1 MHLSIFE
8 SLLGKYG
15 VSLDGLEAGAFDTPQ
30 GALDYMMKYVL
41 GCAHTTL
48 RGLCMEKWGHPN
60 LWPDD
65 VQIVITQRR
74 IEAVLDF
81 CNQETLDIE

>member
-8 SLLGKYG
+8 PLPGKYG
-15 VSLDGLEAGAFDTPQ
+15 VRLDELEAGAFDTPKE
-30 GALDYMMKYVL
+30 ALDYMTKYVL

-48 RGLCMEKWGHPN
+48 RGLCMEKYGHPN

-65 VQIVITQRR
+65 IQIVITLRR
-74 IEAVLDF
+74 IEAVLDA
-81 CNQETLDIE
+81 QRETLDNS

>member
-1 MHLSIFE
+1 MNLLIFE
-8 SLLGKYG
+8 SLPGKH
-15 VSLDGLEAGAFDTPQ
+15 SATLDGLDAGVFDTPKE
-30 GALDYMMKYVL
+30 ALDYMTKYVL

-48 RGLCMEKWGHPN
+48 RGLCMEKYGHPN

-65 VQIVITQRR
+65 IQIVITLRR

-81 CNQETLDIE
+81 CNQETLDNG